1 VWTESHTE
9 STYGILSATASQ
21 ANRTPAAM
29 RTSGRCSDSG
39 TSSVSPVA
47 PKIPRSSTTA
57 YALTP
62 LAQPLV
68 KTRGSTD
75 TEAIVT
81 SRQRRVLG
89 LSAYG

>member
-1 VWTESHTE
+1 
-9 STYGILSATASQ
+9 
-21 ANRTPAAM
+21 M

-39 TSSVSPVA
+39 TASVTPVA
-47 PKIPRSSTTA
+47 PKIPSSSTTA
-57 YALTP
+57 YALMP

-75 TEAIVT
+75 TEAIVAT
-81 SRQRRVLG
+81 RQPGVLG